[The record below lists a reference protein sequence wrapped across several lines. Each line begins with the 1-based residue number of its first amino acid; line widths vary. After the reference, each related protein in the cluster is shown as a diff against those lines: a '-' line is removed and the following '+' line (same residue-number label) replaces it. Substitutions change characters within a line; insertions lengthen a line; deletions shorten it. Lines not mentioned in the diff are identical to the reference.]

1 MRFFIL
7 LSYNGSS
14 FNGWQKQKNGPSV
27 QEHLEFAFGAYLRE
41 KIEITGAGRTD
52 TGVHAIN
59 YIAHLDSC
67 NDNIS
72 KDRHLLLYKINAIL
86 PAGIVVHD
94 ICQVGDSCHSRFD
107 AVSRTYKYY
116 IHTSKNPFLN
126 DYSCFYPYKLNLEK
140 MNEAARLLIGEKDFT
155 SMAKLHSDVKTNICN
170 VTFANWEELSPM
182 DSIDIPLFQNCGNS
196 QGICFTITANRFL
209 RNMVR
214 AVTGTLLEIGRGVHE
229 PEWIIDVLN
238 EKNRGAA
245 GNSVPAHALFLTKI
259 EYPYKLFPEN

>member
-27 QEHLEFAFGAYLRE
+27 QEHLESAFGAYLRE

-52 TGVHAIN
+52 TGVHAVN
-59 YIAHLDSC
+59 YVAHLDSC

-86 PAGIVVHD
+86 PAGIVIHD

-116 IHTSKNPFLN
+116 IHSSKSPFLN
-126 DYSCFYPYKLNLEK
+126 DISCFYPYKLDIGK
-140 MNEAARLLIGEKDFT
+140 MNKAAKLLIGEKDFT
-155 SMAKLHSDVKTNICN
+155 SMAKLHSHVKTNICN
-170 VTFANWEELSPM
+170 VTFAKWEELSPL
-182 DSIDIPLFQNCGNS
+182 DAIGIPLFQNCSNS
-196 QGICFTITANRFL
+196 QCICFTITANRFL

-214 AVTGTLLEIGRGVHE
+214 AVTGTLLEIGRGIHE

-245 GNSVPAHALFLTKI
+245 GNSVPAHALFLTAI
-259 EYPYKLFPEN
+259 EYPYEIFPEN

>member
-52 TGVHAIN
+52 TGVHAVN
-59 YIAHLDSC
+59 YVAHLDSC

-86 PAGIVVHD
+86 PAGIVIHD

-116 IHTSKNPFLN
+116 IHTSKSPFLN
-126 DYSCFYPYKLNLEK
+126 DISCFYPYKLDIGK
-140 MNEAARLLIGEKDFT
+140 MNEAAKLLIGEKDFT
-155 SMAKLHSDVKTNICN
+155 SMAKLHSHVKTNICN
-170 VTFANWEELSPM
+170 VTFANWEELSPLAA
-182 DSIDIPLFQNCGNS
+182 IDIPLFQNCGNS
-196 QGICFTITANRFL
+196 QVICFTITANRFL

-214 AVTGTLLEIGRGVHE
+214 AVTGSLLEIGRGIHE

-245 GNSVPAHALFLTKI
+245 GNSVPAHALFLTTI
-259 EYPYKLFPEN
+259 EYPYEIFPKN

>member
-14 FNGWQKQKNGPSV
+14 FIGWQKQKSGPSV

-52 TGVHAIN
+52 SGVHAVN

-72 KDRHLLLYKINAIL
+72 KDRQLLLYKINAIL
-86 PAGIVVHD
+86 PAGIVLHD
-94 ICQVGDSCHSRFD
+94 ICQVDDRCHSRFD
-107 AVSRTYKYY
+107 ATSRTYKYF
-116 IHTSKNPFLN
+116 IHTAKSPFLN
-126 DYSCFYPYKLNLEK
+126 DYSYFYPYKLNMEK
-140 MNEAARLLIGEKDFT
+140 MNAAAQMLVGERDFT

-170 VTFANWEELSPM
+170 VTFAKWEELSPL
-182 DSIDIPLFQNCGNS
+182 DAIDIPLFQNCGNS

-214 AVTGTLLEIGRGVHE
+214 AVTGTLLEIGRGIHE

-238 EKNRGAA
+238 EKSRGAA
-245 GNSVPAHALFLTKI
+245 GNSVPAHALFLTEIK
-259 EYPYKLFPEN
+259 YPYKLFL